1 MAKRIRNNLAM
12 GMSDLQRELWKMGTV
27 PYNTVVILITTALMI
42 ESQAWKLREES
53 AA

>member
-12 GMSDLQRELWKMGTV
+12 GMSDLQREVWKMGAV
-27 PYNTVVILITTALMI
+27 PYNTVVILMTTAIMFQ
-42 ESQAWKLREES
+42 SQAWKLREET